1 MRPYR
6 IQLFVL
12 SFVFLASCKDDQ
24 EFWESEIGKPVFS
37 TVASTLTNGSCEA
50 YEVTVPISADQK
62 EGQSQSLHGYPIVS
76 GPLTIDSTDQKTLQL
91 ILQSSDTYLT
101 NAVPHDCAFQPG
113 VAFRFK
119 DKSVVDILVCFK
131 CSELRY
137 YLNGEM
143 IWQTY
148 FKPKELEG
156 SVKKIFPKP

>member
-1 MRPYR
+1 MVHYR
-6 IQLFVL
+6 IQFFVF

-24 EFWESEIGKPVFS
+24 EFWESEIGMPGFS
-37 TVASTLTNGSCEA
+37 AVARTLSNGSCEA
-50 YEVTVPISADQK
+50 YEATIPFSADEK

-76 GPLTIDSTDQKTLQL
+76 GPLTIDLTDQKTLQL
-91 ILQSSDTYLT
+91 ILQSRDTYLT

-113 VAFRFK
+113 VAFRFTE
-119 DKSVVDILVCFK
+119 KSVVDILVCFK

-156 SVKKIFPKP
+156 LVKKIFPQP